1 MTQLSSKNNAR
12 LRWHLLREGE
22 EGKLKCSVAPILRS
36 RTNSSVSK
44 QKLSKLAWSQ
54 ILTTIQTS
62 TTTAWVMMKS
72 WANLN
77 LNQRKRK
84 VKRRRRKM
92 PRLLQ
97 LLKTLMLPR
106 RSLLNFRQK
115 IQLENTNSVSL
126 TTMQG
131 RISLASQITITH
143 RMENKALTNTCC
155 LILTTTDEEAQKD
168 SRNSASSDYNSF

>member
-1 MTQLSSKNNAR
+1 
-12 LRWHLLREGE
+12 
-22 EGKLKCSVAPILRS
+22 
-36 RTNSSVSK
+36 
-44 QKLSKLAWSQ
+44 
-54 ILTTIQTS
+54 
-62 TTTAWVMMKS
+62 
-72 WANLN
+72 
-77 LNQRKRK
+77 
-84 VKRRRRKM
+84 M

-106 RSLLNFRQK
+106 RSLLSFRQK

-131 RISLASQITITH
+131 RISLASQIMITNS
-143 RMENKALTNTCC
+143 MENKVLTNTCC